1 MNHKRVCIVYFRD
14 QKITGLSSIF
24 GQNYFFIWFLVILSL
39 LHGDYLEDA
48 GEGLLVLF
56 LDGLS
61 PEEDDQ
67 VAWKTEYR

>member
-1 MNHKRVCIVYFRD
+1 MG
-14 QKITGLSSIF
+14 KID
-24 GQNYFFIWFLVILSL
+24 FILLLVMLSL

-61 PEEDDQ
+61 PDEDDQ